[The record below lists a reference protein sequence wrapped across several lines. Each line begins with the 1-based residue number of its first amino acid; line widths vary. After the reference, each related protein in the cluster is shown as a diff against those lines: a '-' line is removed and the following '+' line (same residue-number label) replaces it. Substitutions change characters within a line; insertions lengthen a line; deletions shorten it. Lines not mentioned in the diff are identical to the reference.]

1 MRDMTFIS
9 SMTGF
14 VTSVVVVGSAT
25 AGVVDPFTN
34 TSSVSN
40 GVNNTYAS
48 AISAV
53 TGGLWDTRTINA
65 STLNTSN
72 ATTQVSVSGGTSV
85 LAVTRVGSA
94 VTSGANQKEKL
105 VYTMSGGAGPD
116 FTNFTSL
123 QFDYSSTLGGSIGVR
138 VYLAGMTS
146 GSFVQ
151 SSLASASGTLTLDA
165 TAFALDPL
173 LAGNVS
179 TLTLEFFRTNSNATG
194 TLTVSNLVANGAV
207 VPAPGAIAL
216 LGAAGLIAARRR
228 RV

>member
-1 MRDMTFIS
+1 MRNTTFIS
-9 SMTGF
+9 SMVGIAAA
-14 VTSVVVVGSAT
+14 VAVAGSAT

-72 ATTQVSVSGGTSV
+72 ATTQVSVSGGSSV

-94 VTSGANQKEKL
+94 VTSGTSQKGKL

-146 GSFVQ
+146 GSFFQ
-151 SSLASASGTLTLDA
+151 SSLASASGTLTFNAAD
-165 TAFALDPL
+165 FALDPL

-179 TLTLEFFRTNSNATG
+179 TLTIEFFRTGSNATG
-194 TLTVSNLVANGAV
+194 ALTVSNLVANGAV
-207 VPAPGAIAL
+207 IPAPGAIAL
-216 LGAAGLIAARRR
+216 LGAAGLIGTRRR
-228 RV
+228 RA